1 MIPTNN
7 EYPVFEANQVLSAEH
22 LNSLSRYLDEQNRL
36 ATVVLHGIGIVCGLE
51 ISIINKSGSVAVGIS
66 KGYGVTSQGYLAIVE
81 DGGFFADR
89 YGKFTVQDDY
99 GLFLTVNNKNKY
111 TLLELLDKEHENYE
125 GGEVLTEQV
134 LLNQVVL
141 LFVECQQSS
150 LKNCTPG
157 SCDDKGNKVTVR
169 LRKLLIS
176 ESELRMLNADIVKA
190 IEKLHDSGDFFP
202 DLTSRLNLPDIM
214 LPRLDVPASGMTD
227 AQSIYAAY
235 RKILPRLRNL
245 SLFAKT
251 GAALDAAYSAFNP
264 ILPPLPVKFFSA
276 KLQVI
281 EAQYNDN
288 LASNRVI
295 YSQYY
300 LDFLGDIIQ
309 TYDEFR
315 WKALELMALCNPPE
329 VLFPRHLELGETG
342 TGNVT
347 SNKVHRHY
355 FRPSPALACQKQLRR
370 EVEQLFLRLRL
381 MVEQFEVPSAAKSGT
396 IEGSVK
402 VTPSRQGDAAFS
414 EKAIPYYYT
423 TSPLLVKAWNFQKT
437 SRGRWAQNY
446 GYHITTDSALSYELE
461 EQNFFRIE
469 GHIGLDWRKVLEE
482 LLNKIRKYRLPFDV
496 VALNAHPAT
505 VSADVLNDPLVS
517 GCQSNDLEMI
527 YTAWS
532 KELECL
538 MQEKI
543 KALTDF
549 RLPWRNEV
557 KEVERAPLNLMT
569 NINAGRVLSKINTF
583 DAVVKTE
590 GTFGKV
596 FNVVLEKTAGAQRL
610 NAPQLKEAIRN
621 ELLSEI
627 NDLSATAYDL
637 AIDKRLDVVAA
648 IINFSNAIP
657 LKAEDLQYAT
667 LSEAYINM
675 NLTIERYRDKL
686 IAFDP
691 SEAKAVLTQAQ
702 KDELI
707 KMLKEL
713 QTNCLSKRL
722 EELGAELERRKK
734 KVDELIYF
742 NKYARKHPAL
752 EHKSGVP
759 KGGTFVL
766 IFQEIPA
773 HISVTEKKSFVTHT
787 LAGELRSGNSIIS
800 AAVIPLKPEAF
811 NVPERVVI
819 ADFFLPYRCCSD
831 CPPVQFVLPA
841 PRPVFVLKPECP
853 GDNNFAVIKLEFSYR
868 VPPCEI
874 KIDDKEYMPLV
885 DDTILL
891 QVGKHQI
898 VVRDS
903 EGGISLPQEIEIFRR
918 FKLEPDN
925 PVCDESKKMY
935 TVKIKVTDGRL
946 PMTID
951 GKRVDAVAD
960 SANASVCYITT
971 GSVKSGESVTVAVGD
986 SSNCPPQQLVFKHTC
1001 CDLPCNGVALDGGY
1015 LFWLPVPTAE
1025 ERLSAYRAEVVN
1037 FAFEYPKGKAIVLNE
1052 EEIKKLNEILN
1063 AITVDDLNNQ
1073 FDEVVRRWIEEIN
1086 GFLDKSGISFDF
1098 EKPTKQGFFA
1108 TLRIEHFEC
1117 LAFDFNIVSTYRI
1130 GDNPERKLDVGY
1142 SSRGTAIHGKVS
1154 LVRTDDVP
1162 QYLIPAFNTIKRFK
1176 CEPERQPEKPCDN
1189 LDIAVQ
1195 IIAERLETGL
1205 SLSFKTNKD
1214 DQVDRCLWEVL
1225 DGTLFVSDKL
1235 IYDWTFMDNQFQ
1247 EIEIRLSVFMK
1258 NGCRI
1263 VAEKRLSKIIQK

>member
-36 ATVVLHGIGIVCGLE
+36 TTVVLHGIGIVCGLE
-51 ISIINKSGSVAVGIS
+51 ISIIKKSGSVAVGIS
-66 KGYGVTSQGYLAIVE
+66 KGYGVTSQGYPAIVE
-81 DGGFFADR
+81 DGGFLADR
-89 YGKFTVQDDY
+89 YRKFTVQDDY

-125 GGEVLTEQV
+125 GGEVLTEHA

-141 LFVECQQSS
+141 LFVERQQSS

-157 SCDDKGNKVTVR
+157 SCDDKGNKVTLR

-176 ESELRMLNADIVKA
+176 ESELRMLNADIAKA

-235 RKILPRLRNL
+235 RKILPRLRNQ
-245 SLFAKT
+245 SLFYHT
-251 GAALDAAYSAFNP
+251 GLALDAAYSAFSP
-264 ILPPLPVKFFSA
+264 LLPSQPVKFFSD

-288 LASNRVI
+288 LASSRVI

-300 LDFLGDIIQ
+300 LDFIGDIIQ
-309 TYDEFR
+309 AYDEFR

-329 VLFPRHLELGETG
+329 ILFPRHLELGETA
-342 TGNVT
+342 TGNVG
-347 SNKVHRHY
+347 SNKVHRHS

-381 MVEQFEVPSAAKSGT
+381 MVEQFDVPSAAKSGT
-396 IEGSVK
+396 IEGLVK
-402 VTPSRQGDAAFS
+402 VTPSRQGDSAFS

-423 TSPLLVKAWNFQKT
+423 TSPLLVNAWNFQKT

-446 GYHITTDSALSYELE
+446 GYHIATDSALSYDLE
-461 EQNFFRIE
+461 KQNFFRIE
-469 GHIGLDWRKVLEE
+469 GHIGLDWRKVLED

-496 VALNAHPAT
+496 VALNAHPRA

-517 GCQSNDLEMI
+517 GCLSNDLEII

-543 KALTDF
+543 KVLTDF
-549 RLPWRNEV
+549 RLPWRKEV

-569 NINAGRVLSKINTF
+569 NINAGRKLSKINTL

-596 FNVVLEKTAGAQRL
+596 FNIVLEKTAGGVAL

-621 ELLSEI
+621 ELLSEVQ
-627 NDLSATAYDL
+627 DLSATAYNL
-637 AIDKRLDVVAA
+637 AIDRRLDVVAA

-657 LKAEDLQYAT
+657 LKADDLQYAT
-667 LSEAYINM
+667 LSTAYSNL
-675 NLTIERYRDKL
+675 NLTIERYRNEL

-707 KMLKEL
+707 KTLKEL

-722 EELGAELERRKK
+722 EELGVELEKRKK

-742 NKYARKHPAL
+742 NKYAQKHPAL

-766 IFQEIPA
+766 IFQEIPP
-773 HISVTEKKSFVTHT
+773 HISETEKKSFITHT
-787 LAGELRSGNSIIS
+787 LAGELRAGSSIIS
-800 AAVIPLKPEAF
+800 AAVGPLKAEAF
-811 NVPERVVI
+811 KVPERVVI

-853 GDNNFAVIKLEFSYR
+853 GDNTFAVVKFEFSYR
-868 VPPCEI
+868 VPPCAV
-874 KIDDKEYMPLV
+874 KIDDKEYVPLV

-891 QVGKHQI
+891 QIGKHQV
-898 VVRDS
+898 VVRDA
-903 EGGISLPQEIEIFRR
+903 EGGISLPQEVEIFRR
-918 FKLEPDN
+918 FKLEPDK
-925 PVCDESKKMY
+925 PVCDEKNTTYS
-935 TVKIKVTDGRL
+935 VRIKVTDGRL

-951 GKRVDAVAD
+951 GKQVDAVPD
-960 SANASVCYITT
+960 SANASICYITT
-971 GSVKSGESVTVAVGD
+971 GSIKSGESVTVTVGD
-986 SSNCPPQQLVFKHTC
+986 NSNCPPQQLSFKHTC
-1001 CDLPCNGVALDGGY
+1001 CDLPCNGVALDSGY
-1015 LFWLPVPTAE
+1015 LFWLPVPIAE
-1025 ERLSAYRAEVVN
+1025 EKLSVYRAEVVN
-1037 FAFEYPKGKAIVLNE
+1037 FAFEYPKGTAIVLNE
-1052 EEIKKLNEILN
+1052 EEIKKFNEILS
-1063 AITVDDLNNQ
+1063 AIPVDDLNNQ
-1073 FDEVVRRWIEEIN
+1073 FDEVVRKWIDEIN
-1086 GFLDKSGISFDF
+1086 GFMDKSGISFDM

-1108 TLRIEHFEC
+1108 ILRIEHFEC
-1117 LAFDFNIVSTYRI
+1117 LEFDFNIVSTYRI
-1130 GDNPERKLDVGY
+1130 GDNPERKLVVGY
-1142 SSRGTAIHGKVS
+1142 SSRGTAIPGKAPDI
-1154 LVRTDDVP
+1154 LTHDLP
-1162 QYLIPAFNTIKRFK
+1162 QYLIPAFNTIKTFK
-1176 CEPERQPEKPCDN
+1176 CEPDRKPEKPCDN
-1189 LDIAVQ
+1189 LDISVE
-1195 IIAERLETGL
+1195 IIEERFENGL
-1205 SLSFKTNKD
+1205 SLSFTTEKA
-1214 DQVDRCLWEVL
+1214 DQVDTCLWEVL
-1225 DGTLFVSDKL
+1225 DGTLFMSDKL
-1235 IYDWTFMDNQFQ
+1235 IYDFTFMDNQYQ